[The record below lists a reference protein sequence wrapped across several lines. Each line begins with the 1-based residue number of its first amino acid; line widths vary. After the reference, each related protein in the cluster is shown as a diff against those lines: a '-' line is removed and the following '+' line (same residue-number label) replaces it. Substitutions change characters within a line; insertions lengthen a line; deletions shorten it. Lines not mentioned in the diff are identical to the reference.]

1 MSTVPYA
8 VRRRQRAASAR
19 RWLVAL
25 AFILPAL
32 ALYGLVVLRPLVDA
46 VRISFYDWDGFGP
59 PTDYVGVD
67 NYRKAFDDPL
77 FWTSLKHNLV
87 WMVISL
93 PLVVGL
99 GLMTAVLLAGR
110 IRGRTMLRTLYFLP
124 VVQASAVIALAW
136 RWVYSP
142 IGPVTTGL
150 DKSGLGFLTNDD
162 GWVGNPSWALP
173 SVAVAAAWAGFGFSM
188 VIFLAGI
195 QSIDPALYDAVEVDG
210 AGPWQRFRY
219 VTMPGL
225 RSVTTTVLV
234 LGVIGSFLV
243 FDLLYILTPN
253 GGVIQSTQVLG
264 TLLFYRA
271 FSHNEF
277 GYGAALSVVLMVII
291 FALSWLYLFVRE
303 RRD

>member
-1 MSTVPYA
+1 M
-8 VRRRQRAASAR
+8 ASAR

-32 ALYGLVVLRPLVDA
+32 VLYGLVVLRPLVDA

-59 PTDYVGVD
+59 PTDYVGLD

-87 WMVISL
+87 WMVIAL

-99 GLMTAVLLAGR
+99 GLLSAVLLAGR

-162 GWVGNPSWALP
+162 GWVGNPTWALP
-173 SVAVAAAWAGFGFSM
+173 AVAVAAAWAGFGFSM

-210 AGPWQRFRY
+210 AGRVAAIPLCDDARPPHGHDHRAG
-219 VTMPGL
+219 PRGDRLIPHL
-225 RSVTTTVLV
+225 RPALHPH
-234 LGVIGSFLV
+234 
-243 FDLLYILTPN
+243 PN

-271 FSHNEF
+271 FATTSSATEPHS
-277 GYGAALSVVLMVII
+277 AS
-291 FALSWLYLFVRE
+291 S
-303 RRD
+303 

>member
-1 MSTVPYA
+1 MSTVPYV

-32 ALYGLVVLRPLVDA
+32 AFYGLVVLRPLVDA

-59 PTDYVGVD
+59 PTDYVGLD

-87 WMVISL
+87 WMAISL

-99 GLMTAVLLAGR
+99 GLLTAVLLAGR

-142 IGPVTTGL
+142 IGAVTTGL

-234 LGVIGSFLV
+234 LGVIGAFLV

-291 FALSWLYLFVRE
+291 FALSWLYLLVRE

>member
-1 MSTVPYA
+1 MSSTPYA
-8 VRRRQRAASAR
+8 VRQRGRVASAR

-25 AFILPAL
+25 AFVLPAL
-32 ALYGLVVLRPLVDA
+32 VLYGLVVLRPLVDA

-59 PTDYVGVD
+59 PTDYVGLD
-67 NYRKAFDDPL
+67 NYRRAADDPL

-87 WMVISL
+87 WMVVAL
-93 PLVVGL
+93 PLVVAL
-99 GLMTAVLLAGR
+99 GLLAAVLLAGR
-110 IRGRTMLRTLYFLP
+110 IRGRTLLRTLYFLP

-150 DKSGLGFLTNDD
+150 DKSGLGILTNDD
-162 GWVGNPSWALP
+162 GWVGNPTWALP
-173 SVAVAAAWAGFGFSM
+173 AVAVAAAWAGFGFSM

-210 AGPWQRFRY
+210 AGAWQRFRH

-277 GYGAALSVVLMVII
+277 GYGAALSVVLMIII
-291 FALSWLYLFVRE
+291 FALSWLYLIVRE